1 MFSRVEGMSDKFGG
15 ISRVLMRMYNTAEHL
30 SKQSD
35 IIIILL
41 LQIPTLLDNLT
52 PLPAGIMSNSF

>member
-1 MFSRVEGMSDKFGG
+1 MFNGVEGMSDKFGG
-15 ISRVLMRMYNTAEHL
+15 ISRMLLRMSNTAEHL

-35 IIIILL
+35 IIIIIL

-52 PLPAGIMSNSF
+52 PLPAGVMSNSF